1 MLDPGRY
8 FAEAIYFLQYTLAQI
23 LWAINRATLSI
34 AVIAES
40 INSWVT
46 DNVGYFVE
54 LLVNALSAP
63 LGGMFILALTALGF
77 WYALNNIV
85 PTSRWVDPS
94 KLFTYGLIAFFF
106 FSSPIVVIDTM
117 EDVRT
122 ALNAGI
128 DTALIDG
135 AAGDI
140 FDTSMDGTD
149 VGLPGAIPDVNS
161 DGAVGSFDLVS
172 AFMLVANIDE
182 LDSSEFPVD
191 FEAAY
196 YPFGDPSGIDL
207 SDEADQELAKALASD
222 GIERLFFALVA
233 VPTAIAEHFLRL
245 ALTGVA
251 MFLYAGVPFAML
263 FAFFIY
269 TQAFLGAYLRQ
280 FINLLIETLMSVII
294 VAIMIGLLA
303 AAAQQGIGL
312 YIGASIITLIVLL
325 WRIKSALKLAAAAF
339 DLFGGSVI
347 TGGVGGMDVA
357 RMGRQAVT
365 GTAMLAGAALTGGAT
380 VAAGGAV
387 LATAAAL
394 QADGRNEGAYLG
406 TDPNKTDGRVRQLKT
421 IAGYALGRSE
431 TARSLIEGSHEA
443 RTLARNFRDG
453 DVQPHDPDML
463 DYLRAGSSMSGF
475 GSSPWLAM
483 RFSPSLR
490 AAYDE
495 IGGRRYGNGARDAAF
510 DGDGEPVELPGALP
524 ANGVA
529 GEGGRNGRSARSGAN
544 QPPADNDINDLW
556 REEPATPRQLAY
568 LQQLGVEPETD
579 PSTGSGQSL
588 TRGQASDL
596 IGQARQTQRSQAETS
611 VNGAANG
618 QSPQGRTLAP
628 NDALANRFAS
638 LEQALTNLTEALA
651 NPEGNG
657 RVVSERAGEQA
668 DASVNGAV
676 PDWLRGTVEP
686 SPNASQDVGLVN
698 DDDDTDAAADT
709 DAVQNV
715 NIVSA
720 APALDRDGR
729 EDKYETMD
737 VPSAGTIRLEP
748 YQASRG
754 QVVNDALAHLTD
766 PHSLAG
772 QAAQRTLVT
781 YTGENNARLIQGAV
795 GQHTATAVQEA
806 AAATANLVTQYRAQ
820 GMDDAAVLAAFQS
833 GAAAAA
839 IREATAAQDSPTHL
853 TDAQLSAVAD
863 MVLLPQ
869 RRLTRTELVGTIGRE
884 AAAGAADEQSVIQAL
899 GMPIGF
905 GGQTGN
911 VRGVMAGARAMDL
924 SPADLTRLAEM
935 IQDGLRDVV
944 QAELA
949 DRGYRPEMVRHFVS
963 DMAALP
969 GAMVVPQSAAVKTTA
984 AAVASATDGAGATA
998 VSASQPEEE

>member
-85 PTSRWVDPS
+85 PTNRWVDPS

-106 FSSPIVVIDTM
+106 FSSPIVVIDMM

-347 TGGVGGMDVA
+347 TGGVGGMEVA

-365 GTAMLAGAALTGGAT
+365 RTAMLAGAALTGGAT

-406 TDPNKTDGRVRQLKT
+406 MDPNKTDGRVRQLKT

-443 RTLARNFRDG
+443 RTLVRNFRDG

-524 ANGVA
+524 ANGMA
-529 GEGGRNGRSARSGAN
+529 GEGGRNGRSARHGAS

-556 REEPATPRQLAY
+556 REEPATSRQLAY
-568 LQQLGVEPETD
+568 LQQLGVEPET
-579 PSTGSGQSL
+579 GL

-596 IGQARQTQRSQAETS
+596 IGQARQAQRSQAETAG
-611 VNGAANG
+611 NGAANG
-618 QSPQGRTLAP
+618 QSPRGSTVSL
-628 NDALANRFAS
+628 NDPLANRFAS

-657 RVVSERAGEQA
+657 RVVNGRADEQP

-676 PDWLRGTVEP
+676 PDWLRETDEP
-686 SPNASQDVGLVN
+686 SFPNAAAQDVGLVS
-698 DDDDTDAAADT
+698 DDDADT

-720 APALDRDGR
+720 APDLDRDGR

-737 VPSAGTIRLEP
+737 VASAGTIRLEP

-754 QVVNDALAHLTD
+754 QVINDALAHLAD

-795 GQHTATAVQEA
+795 GQHTAMAVQEA
-806 AAATANLVTQYRAQ
+806 AAATANLVAQYRAQ

-833 GAAAAA
+833 GEAAAA
-839 IREATAAQDSPTHL
+839 IREATAAQDSPTPL

-869 RRLTRTELVGTIGRE
+869 RRLMRTELVGVIGRE
-884 AAAGAADEQSVIQAL
+884 AAAGAADEQSIIQAL

-911 VRGVMAGARAMDL
+911 VRGVMAGARAMNL

-984 AAVASATDGAGATA
+984 TAISSDADGAGATA
-998 VSASQPEEE
+998 VSAPQPEEE

>member
-106 FSSPIVVIDTM
+106 FSSPIVVIDMM

-347 TGGVGGMDVA
+347 TGGVGGMEVA

-443 RTLARNFRDG
+443 RTLVRNFRDG

-510 DGDGEPVELPGALP
+510 DGDGEPVDLPGVLP

-529 GEGGRNGRSARSGAN
+529 GEGGRNGRSARHGAS
-544 QPPADNDINDLW
+544 QSPADNDINDLW
-556 REEPATPRQLAY
+556 REEPATQRQLAY
-568 LQQLGVEPETD
+568 LQQLGVEPETE
-579 PSTGSGQSL
+579 L

-596 IGQARQTQRSQAETS
+596 IGQARQTQRSQAETAA
-611 VNGAANG
+611 NGAANG
-618 QSPQGRTLAP
+618 QSPRGRALAP

-657 RVVSERAGEQA
+657 RIGNGRADELT

-676 PDWLRGTVEP
+676 PDWLRETDEP
-686 SPNASQDVGLVN
+686 SSLGAAAQDVGLVS
-698 DDDDTDAAADT
+698 DDDADAAADT

-720 APALDRDGR
+720 APDLDRDGR

-737 VPSAGTIRLEP
+737 APSAGTIRLEP
-748 YQASRG
+748 YEASRG
-754 QVVNDALAHLTD
+754 QVINDALAHLAD

-806 AAATANLVTQYRAQ
+806 AAATANLVTQYRTQ

-833 GAAAAA
+833 GEAVAA
-839 IREATAAQDSPTHL
+839 IREATAAQDSPTPL

-869 RRLTRTELVGTIGRE
+869 RRLTRTELVGVIGRE
-884 AAAGAADEQSVIQAL
+884 AAAGAADEQSIIQAL

-911 VRGVMAGARAMDL
+911 VRGVMAGAQAMNL
-924 SPADLTRLAEM
+924 SPADLARLAEM

-969 GAMVVPQSAAVKTTA
+969 GAMVVPQSAAIS
-984 AAVASATDGAGATA
+984 SATDGAGTTA
-998 VSASQPEEE
+998 VSAPQPQEE

>member
-46 DNVGYFVE
+46 NNVGYFVE

-85 PTSRWVDPS
+85 PTNRWVDPS

-106 FSSPIVVIDTM
+106 FSSPIVVIDMM

-161 DGAVGSFDLVS
+161 DGAVGSFDMVS

-347 TGGVGGMDVA
+347 TGGVGGMEVA

-495 IGGRRYGNGARDAAF
+495 IGGRRYGNGGRDAAF
-510 DGDGEPVELPGALP
+510 DGDGEPVELPGAMP

-529 GEGGRNGRSARSGAN
+529 AEGGRNGRSVRHGVS
-544 QPPADNDINDLW
+544 QPPADNDINDTSASLSTSLW
-556 REEPATPRQLAY
+556 REEPATQRQLAY

-579 PSTGSGQSL
+579 PSTRSGQGL

-596 IGQARQTQRSQAETS
+596 IGQARQDQRSQAETAG
-611 VNGAANG
+611 NGAVNG
-618 QSPQGRTLAP
+618 QSPRGSTVSP
-628 NDALANRFAS
+628 NDQLANRFAS

-657 RVVSERAGEQA
+657 RVGNERADEQS

-676 PDWLRGTVEP
+676 PDWLRETDESSSP
-686 SPNASQDVGLVN
+686 SAAAQDVGLVS
-698 DDDDTDAAADT
+698 DDDADAAADT

-720 APALDRDGR
+720 APDLDRDGR

-737 VPSAGTIRLEP
+737 VASAGTIRLES
-748 YQASRG
+748 YEASRG
-754 QVVNDALAHLTD
+754 QVINDALAHLAD

-806 AAATANLVTQYRAQ
+806 AAATANLVTQYRTQ

-833 GAAAAA
+833 GEAAAA
-839 IREATAAQDSPTHL
+839 IREATAAQDSPTPL

-869 RRLTRTELVGTIGRE
+869 RRLTRTELVGVIGRE
-884 AAAGAADEQSVIQAL
+884 AAAGAADEQSIIQAL

-911 VRGVMAGARAMDL
+911 VRGVMAGAQAMNL
-924 SPADLTRLAEM
+924 SPADLARLAEM

-969 GAMVVPQSAAVKTTA
+969 GAMVVPQSAAIS
-984 AAVASATDGAGATA
+984 SATDGAGATA
-998 VSASQPEEE
+998 VSAP

>member
-106 FSSPIVVIDTM
+106 FSSPIVVIDMM

-122 ALNAGI
+122 ALNAGV

-347 TGGVGGMDVA
+347 TGGVGGMEVA
-357 RMGRQAVT
+357 RMGRQAAT

-394 QADGRNEGAYLG
+394 QADGRNDGAYMG

-443 RTLARNFRDG
+443 RTLVRNFRDG
-453 DVQPHDPDML
+453 NMQPHDPDML

-510 DGDGEPVELPGALP
+510 DGDGEPVDLPGVLP

-529 GEGGRNGRSARSGAN
+529 GEGGRNGRSARHGAS
-544 QPPADNDINDLW
+544 QSPADNDINDLW
-556 REEPATPRQLAY
+556 REEPATQRQLAY
-568 LQQLGVEPETD
+568 LQQLGVEPETE
-579 PSTGSGQSL
+579 L

-596 IGQARQTQRSQAETS
+596 IGQARQTQRSQAETAA
-611 VNGAANG
+611 NGAANG
-618 QSPQGRTLAP
+618 QSPRGRPLAP

-657 RVVSERAGEQA
+657 RIGNGRADELT

-676 PDWLRGTVEP
+676 PDWLRETDEP
-686 SPNASQDVGLVN
+686 SSLGAAAQDVGLVS
-698 DDDDTDAAADT
+698 DDDADAAADT

-720 APALDRDGR
+720 APDLDRDGR
-729 EDKYETMD
+729 EDKYEMTD
-737 VPSAGTIRLEP
+737 APSAGTIRLEP
-748 YQASRG
+748 YEASRG
-754 QVVNDALAHLTD
+754 QVINDALAHLAD

-781 YTGENNARLIQGAV
+781 YTGANNSRLIQGAV

-806 AAATANLVTQYRAQ
+806 AEATANLVIQYRTQ

-833 GAAAAA
+833 GEAAAA
-839 IREATAAQDSPTHL
+839 IREATVAQDSPTPL

-869 RRLTRTELVGTIGRE
+869 RRLTRTELVGVIGRE
-884 AAAGAADEQSVIQAL
+884 AATGAADEQSIIQAL

-911 VRGVMAGARAMDL
+911 VRGVMAGAQAMNL
-924 SPADLTRLAEM
+924 SPADLARLAEM

-949 DRGYRPEMVRHFVS
+949 DRGYQPEMVRHFVS

-969 GAMVVPQSAAVKTTA
+969 GAMVVPQSAAVKTTTA
-984 AAVASATDGAGATA
+984 AISSAADGAEATA
-998 VSASQPEEE
+998 VSAPQPQEE

>member
-40 INSWVT
+40 INTWVT

-77 WYALNNIV
+77 WYALNNVV
-85 PTSRWVDPS
+85 PTNRWVDPS

-106 FSSPIVVIDTM
+106 FSSPIVVIDMM
-117 EDVRT
+117 EDLRQS
-122 ALNAGI
+122 LNAGI
-128 DTALIDG
+128 DQALIDG

-161 DGAVGSFDLVS
+161 DGVIGSFDLVA
-172 AFMLVANIDE
+172 AFMLVANMDE

-191 FEAAY
+191 FEATY
-196 YPFGDPSGIDL
+196 FPFGDPSGIDL

-233 VPTAIAEHFLRL
+233 IPTAIAEHFLRL
-245 ALTGVA
+245 SLTGVA

-269 TQAFLGAYLRQ
+269 TQAFLGAYLKQ

-294 VAIMIGLLA
+294 AAIMIGLLA

-312 YIGASIITLIVLL
+312 YIGASIITLIILL

-339 DLFGGSVI
+339 DLFGGAII
-347 TGGVGGMDVA
+347 TGGSGGMELA
-357 RMGRQAVT
+357 NMGKQAIA
-365 GTAMLAGAALTGGAT
+365 GTVGLTSAALTGGAT
-380 VAAGGAV
+380 LALGSTV
-387 LATAAAL
+387 LASAAAL
-394 QADGRNEGAYLG
+394 QADGRADGAYLG
-406 TDPNKTDGRVRQLKT
+406 SDPNKTEGRVRQLKT
-421 IAGYALGRSE
+421 IAGYTLGRSD
-431 TARSLIEGSHEA
+431 TVRGVIEGSHEV

-453 DVQPHDPDML
+453 EVQPHDPDML

-495 IGGRRYGNGARDAAF
+495 IGGRRYGNGARDAAY
-510 DGDGEPVELPGALP
+510 DGDGEPVDLPG
-524 ANGVA
+524 
-529 GEGGRNGRSARSGAN
+529 NGRSPQGQRHGT
-544 QPPADNDINDLW
+544 PPDDDINSLW
-556 REEPATPRQLAY
+556 REEPTTPRQLAY
-568 LQQLGVEPETD
+568 LRQLGVDVPED
-579 PSTGSGQSL
+579 M

-596 IGQARQTQRSQAETS
+596 INQARQQQRQQTDTTG
-611 VNGAANG
+611 NGAANG
-618 QSPQGRTLAP
+618 QSPPVNQDL
-628 NDALANRFAS
+628 LNRFAG
-638 LEQALTNLTEALA
+638 LEQALSTLTEALT
-651 NPEGNG
+651 NPDGTGRIVNG
-657 RVVSERAGEQA
+657 RPEEQPDESA
-668 DASVNGAV
+668 NGPI
-676 PDWLRGTVEP
+676 PDWLREQEESGGDST
-686 SPNASQDVGLVN
+686 QDVRIVSADPDA
-698 DDDDTDAAADT
+698 DDDGIADE
-709 DAVQNV
+709 DEVQNV

-720 APALDRDGR
+720 APDLDRDGR
-729 EDKYETMD
+729 EDKYETAEAA
-737 VPSAGTIRLEP
+737 PAGTVRLEP
-748 YQASRG
+748 YQESRW
-754 QVVNDALAHLTD
+754 QMVHDTLARLED

-772 QAAQRTLVT
+772 QAAHKTLVV
-781 YTGENNARLIQGAV
+781 YTGEHNAGLIQAAV
-795 GQHTATAVQEA
+795 NQHTATAVQEA
-806 AAATANLVTQYRAQ
+806 TTATADLVAQYQAQ
-820 GMDDAAVLAAFQS
+820 GMGDGAVLAAFQS
-833 GAAAAA
+833 GEAAAA
-839 IREATAAQDSPTHL
+839 IREVVDTPLS
-853 TDAQLSAVAD
+853 DAQLSAVAD

-869 RRLTRTELVGTIGRE
+869 RRLTRTELVTVIGQE
-884 AAAGAADEQSVIQAL
+884 AAAGATSEQAIAQAI
-899 GMPIGF
+899 GMPIGW

-911 VRGVMAGARAMDL
+911 VRGVLAGARAMNL
-924 SPADLTRLAEM
+924 SPAELSRLAEM

-949 DRGYRPEMVRHFVS
+949 DRGYRPEMVRDFVS

-969 GAMVVPQSAAVKTTA
+969 GAMVVPQSTAVKP
-984 AAVASATDGAGATA
+984 TDVGPTA
-998 VSASQPEEE
+998 VSS

>member
-1 MLDPGRY
+1 MLDPGHY
-8 FAEAIYFLQYTLAQI
+8 LAEAIYFLQYTLAQI

-40 INSWVT
+40 INTWVT

-77 WYALNNIV
+77 WYTLNNIV

-106 FSSPIVVIDTM
+106 FSSPIVVIDMM
-117 EDVRT
+117 EDLRT
-122 ALNAGI
+122 SLNAGI

-149 VGLPGAIPDVNS
+149 TGLPGAIPDVNS
-161 DGAVGSFDLVS
+161 DGVVGSFDLVS

-196 YPFGDPSGIDL
+196 FPFGDPSGINL

-233 VPTAIAEHFLRL
+233 IPTAIAEHFLHL
-245 ALTGVA
+245 SLTGVA

-325 WRIKSALKLAAAAF
+325 WRIKSALKLATAAF
-339 DLFGGSVI
+339 DLFGGSII
-347 TGGVGGMDVA
+347 TGGVGGMEVA
-357 RMGRQAVT
+357 RMGRQTVT

-380 VAAGGAV
+380 IAAGGAV

-394 QADGRNEGAYLG
+394 QADGRNDGAYLG
-406 TDPNKTDGRVRQLKT
+406 TDPDKTDGRVRQLKT
-421 IAGYALGRSE
+421 IAGYALGKSA
-431 TARSLIEGSHEA
+431 TARSLIEGTHEA
-443 RTLARNFRDG
+443 RTLVRNFRDG
-453 DVQPHDPDML
+453 EVQPHDPDML

-495 IGGRRYGNGARDAAF
+495 IGGRRYGSGARDAAF
-510 DGDGEPVELPGALP
+510 DGDGEPVILPGVAL
-524 ANGVA
+524 
-529 GEGGRNGRSARSGAN
+529 ENGRSSPSHRMGI
-544 QPPADNDINDLW
+544 PPNDDMNDAW
-556 REEPATPRQLAY
+556 QAEPATPRQLAY
-568 LQQLGVEPETD
+568 LRQLGVEPEA
-579 PSTGSGQSL
+579 L
-588 TRGQASDL
+588 TRGHASDL
-596 IGQARQTQRSQAETS
+596 INQIRQSQRSQTDTAG
-611 VNGAANG
+611 NGAANG
-618 QSPQGRTLAP
+618 QSQPVNQDL
-628 NDALANRFAS
+628 LNRFAG
-638 LEQALTNLTEALA
+638 LEQALGTLTEALT
-651 NPEGNG
+651 NPDGSGRITTNG
-657 RVVSERAGEQA
+657 RAEEQP
-668 DASVNGAV
+668 DESVNGLI
-676 PDWLRGTVEP
+676 PDWLREGDESGSDGDQDIRIISIGPDADNDMGFGVAR
-686 SPNASQDVGLVN
+686 NADE
-698 DDDDTDAAADT
+698 DEI
-709 DAVQNV
+709 QNV
-715 NIVSA
+715 NVISA
-720 APALDRDGR
+720 APDLDRDGR
-729 EDKYETMD
+729 EDKYETAT
-737 VPSAGTIRLEP
+737 PSTGAVHLEP
-748 YQASRG
+748 YQESRG
-754 QVVNDALAHLTD
+754 QVIHDTLSRLED

-772 QAAQRTLVT
+772 QAAHKTLVV
-781 YTGENNARLIQGAV
+781 YTGEHNAGLIQAAV
-795 GQHTATAVQEA
+795 NQHTATAVQG
-806 AAATANLVTQYRAQ
+806 ATTATTDLVAQYRDQ
-820 GMDDAAVLAAFQS
+820 GMGDAAVLAAFQS
-833 GAAAAA
+833 GEAAAA
-839 IREATAAQDSPTHL
+839 IREATNTPLSEE
-853 TDAQLSAVAD
+853 QLSAVAD

-869 RRLTRTELVGTIGRE
+869 RRLTRTELVGVIGRE
-884 AAAGAADEQSVIQAL
+884 AAAGAADEQPVIQAI
-899 GMPIGF
+899 GMPVGF

-911 VRGVMAGARAMDL
+911 VRGVLAGARAMNL
-924 SPADLTRLAEM
+924 SPADLTRLSEM
-935 IQDGLRDVV
+935 IQDGLRDVA

-949 DRGYRPEMVRHFVS
+949 DRGYRPEEVRNFVN

-969 GAMVVPQSAAVKTTA
+969 GTMVVPQSAAIKPTA
-984 AAVASATDGAGATA
+984 AGPTTVNPQQT
-998 VSASQPEEE
+998 QEE

>member
-106 FSSPIVVIDTM
+106 FSSPIVVIDMM

-122 ALNAGI
+122 ALNAGV

-347 TGGVGGMDVA
+347 TGGVGGMEVA
-357 RMGRQAVT
+357 RMGRQAAT

-394 QADGRNEGAYLG
+394 QADGRNDGAYMG

-443 RTLARNFRDG
+443 RTLVRNFRDG
-453 DVQPHDPDML
+453 NMQPHDPDML

-510 DGDGEPVELPGALP
+510 DGDGEPVDLPGVLP

-529 GEGGRNGRSARSGAN
+529 GEGGRNGRSARHGAS
-544 QPPADNDINDLW
+544 QSPADNDINDLW
-556 REEPATPRQLAY
+556 REEPATQRQLAY
-568 LQQLGVEPETD
+568 LQQLGVEPETE
-579 PSTGSGQSL
+579 L

-596 IGQARQTQRSQAETS
+596 IGQARQTQRSQAETAA
-611 VNGAANG
+611 NGAANG
-618 QSPQGRTLAP
+618 QSPRGRSLAP

-657 RVVSERAGEQA
+657 RIGNGRADELT

-676 PDWLRGTVEP
+676 PDWLRETDEP
-686 SPNASQDVGLVN
+686 SSLGAAAQDVGLVS
-698 DDDDTDAAADT
+698 DDDADAAADT

-720 APALDRDGR
+720 APDLDRDGR
-729 EDKYETMD
+729 EDKYEMTD
-737 VPSAGTIRLEP
+737 APSAGTIRLEP
-748 YQASRG
+748 YEASRG
-754 QVVNDALAHLTD
+754 QVINDALAHLAD

-781 YTGENNARLIQGAV
+781 YTGANNSRLIQGAV

-806 AAATANLVTQYRAQ
+806 AEATANLVIQYRTQ

-833 GAAAAA
+833 GEAAAA
-839 IREATAAQDSPTHL
+839 IREATVAQDSPTPL

-869 RRLTRTELVGTIGRE
+869 RRLTRTELVGVIGRE
-884 AAAGAADEQSVIQAL
+884 AATGAADEQSIIQAL

-911 VRGVMAGARAMDL
+911 VRGVMAGAQAMNL
-924 SPADLTRLAEM
+924 SPADLARLAEM

-949 DRGYRPEMVRHFVS
+949 DRGYQPEMVRHFVS

-969 GAMVVPQSAAVKTTA
+969 GAMVVPQSAAVKTTTA
-984 AAVASATDGAGATA
+984 AISSAADGAEATA
-998 VSASQPEEE
+998 VSAPQPQEE